1 MWSSRTTASSR
12 SRRAERSPLR
22 PRGLGCAFVRWFRPT
37 APLCRELARVLPER
51 PFSIEFWDG
60 GRVPAT
66 QLPAPTFFVRGASA
80 IGHALRAPGPLGL
93 GRAYVEGSLETDDID
108 GAFLVIDDWVPP
120 AISPREKAR
129 LLGALVLAALP
140 GGIPRRPATELLLP
154 GARHSPQRDAE
165 AIRYHYDVGNDFFAL
180 FLDESM
186 TYSCALFSRGA
197 QTLAEAQRAKLDMV
211 AQKLELSEGQR
222 VLDVGCGWGSF
233 AIHAAREYGAS
244 VTGITLSPSQAELA
258 RRMVADAGVADRV
271 EIRIA
276 DYRELAGEQ
285 YDAIASIGMAE
296 HVGQSQIDRY
306 AQALYGVLKPG
317 GLVLNH
323 AISLMRPEEDP
334 LADEFTMRY
343 VFPDGEPLLL
353 SRVQLAFERARFRT
367 AHIEGFMTDYAVT
380 LRHWHDRLD
389 QHAVEA
395 ARLAGAER
403 LRVWRLYLRAARH
416 GFDVG
421 YTSVY
426 QLKARKP
433 A

>member
-1 MWSSRTTASSR
+1 M
-12 SRRAERSPLR
+12 
-22 PRGLGCAFVRWFRPT
+22 
-37 APLCRELARVLPER
+37 LPER

-66 QLPAPTFFVRGASA
+66 APRAPTFYVRRPSA
-80 IGHALRAPGPLGL
+80 IAHALRAPGPLGL

-108 GAFLVIDDWVPP
+108 GAFLVVDDWVPP
-120 AISPREKAR
+120 PIPPRERAR
-129 LLGALVLAALP
+129 LLGALALAALP

-197 QTLAEAQRAKLDMV
+197 QTLAEAQRAKLDMI
-211 AQKLELSEGQR
+211 AQKLELSAGQR

-258 RRMVADAGVADRV
+258 RKLVAEAGVADRV

-276 DYRELAGEQ
+276 DYRELAGEP

-296 HVGQSQIDRY
+296 HVGQSQIDLY
-306 AQALYGVLKPG
+306 ARSLFDVLKPG

-367 AHIEGFMTDYAVT
+367 EHVEGFMTDYAVT

-389 QHAVEA
+389 EHPVEA
-395 ARLAGAER
+395 ERLAGAQR

>member
-1 MWSSRTTASSR
+1 MR
-12 SRRAERSPLR
+12 L
-22 PRGLGCAFVRWFRPT
+22 
-37 APLCRELARVLPER
+37 LPER
-51 PFSIEFWDG
+51 PFSVEFWDG

-66 QLPAPTFFVRGASA
+66 RPGAPTFYVRRASA
-80 IGHALRAPGPLGL
+80 IAHALRAPGPLGL

-108 GAFLVIDDWVPP
+108 GAFVVVDDWKPP
-120 AISPREKAR
+120 PIPSLDMVR

-140 GGIPRRPATELLLP
+140 GGIPRRPSTELLLP
-154 GARHSPQRDAE
+154 GVRHSPERDAE

-197 QTLAEAQRAKLDMV
+197 ATLAEAQRAKLELI
-211 AQKLELSEGQR
+211 AEKLELKAGQR

-233 AIHAAREYGAS
+233 AIHAAREYGVS

-258 RRMVADAGVADRV
+258 RELVRQAGLADRV

-276 DYRELAGEQ
+276 DYRELTDGP

-296 HVGQSQIDRY
+296 HVGQSQIDLY
-306 AQALYGVLKPG
+306 ARSLFAVLKPG

-323 AISLMRPEEDP
+323 AISLTRPEEDP

-353 SRVQLAFERARFRT
+353 SRVQLAFERARFHT
-367 AHIEGFMTDYAVT
+367 EHIEGFMTDYAVT

-389 QHAVEA
+389 EHHIEA
-395 ARLAGAER
+395 ERIAGAER

-421 YTSVY
+421 YTVVY

>member
-1 MWSSRTTASSR
+1 MRL
-12 SRRAERSPLR
+12 LR
-22 PRGLGCAFVRWFRPT
+22 PTSR
-37 APLCRELARVLPER
+37 LCRELTRVLPQR

-60 GRVPAT
+60 GLVPAT
-66 QLPAPTFFVRGASA
+66 TSGAPTFYVRRASA
-80 IGHALRAPGPLGL
+80 IAHALRSPGPLGL

-108 GAFLVIDDWVPP
+108 GAFLIVDDWVPP
-120 AISPREKAR
+120 AISGADKRR
-129 LLGALVLAALP
+129 LLAALALAALP
-140 GGIPRRPATELLLP
+140 GGIPRRPSTELLLA
-154 GARHSPQRDAE
+154 GERHSPQRDAE
-165 AIRYHYDVGNDFFAL
+165 AIRYHYDVGNEFFAL
-180 FLDESM
+180 FLDPSM

-197 QTLAEAQRAKLDMV
+197 QTLEEAQHAKLDLI
-211 AQKLELSEGQR
+211 AGKLELQAGQR

-233 AIHAAREYGAS
+233 AIHAAREYGVY

-258 RRMVADAGVADRV
+258 RELVSAAGVADRV

-276 DYRELAGEQ
+276 DYRELAGEP

-296 HVGQSQIDRY
+296 HVGQSRIDEY
-306 AQALYGVLKPG
+306 ARSLDRVLKPG
-317 GLVLNH
+317 GVLLNH

-334 LADEFTMRY
+334 LADKFTMRY

-353 SRVQLAFERARFRT
+353 SRVQLAFERAHLRT
-367 AHIEGFMTDYAVT
+367 EHIEGFMTDYAVT

-389 QHAVEA
+389 EHLEEA
-395 ARLAGAER
+395 ERIACAQR

-426 QLKARKP
+426 QLKARKD
-433 A
+433 AV

>member
-1 MWSSRTTASSR
+1 MR
-12 SRRAERSPLR
+12 L
-22 PRGLGCAFVRWFRPT
+22 FRPS
-37 APLCRELARVLPER
+37 ARLCRELERVLPDR

-66 QLPAPTFFVRGASA
+66 VAAAPTFFVRRASA
-80 IGHALRAPGPLGL
+80 IAHALRAPGPLGL

-108 GAFLVIDDWVPP
+108 GAFLVVDDWVPP
-120 AISPREKAR
+120 PITGADRRR
-129 LLGALVLAALP
+129 LLAALLVAALP
-140 GGIPRRPATELLLP
+140 AGIPRRPSTELLLS
-154 GARHSPQRDAE
+154 GERHSPERDAE
-165 AIRYHYDVGNDFFAL
+165 AIRYHYDVGNEFFAL

-197 QTLAEAQRAKLDMV
+197 QTLAEAQRAKLELI
-211 AQKLELSEGQR
+211 AQKLELAAGQR

-233 AIHAAREYGAS
+233 AIHAARHHGVS

-258 RRMVADAGVADRV
+258 RRLVAEAGVADRV
-271 EIRIA
+271 EILIA

-285 YDAIASIGMAE
+285 FDAIASIGMAE
-296 HVGQSQIDRY
+296 HVGQSQIDDY
-306 AQALYGVLKPG
+306 ARSLFGVLKPG
-317 GLVLNH
+317 GLLLNH

-334 LADEFTMRY
+334 LADKFTMRY

-353 SRVQLAFERARFRT
+353 SRVQLALERARFYT
-367 AHIEGFMTDYAVT
+367 EHVEGFMTDYAVT

-389 QHAVEA
+389 EHLEEA
-395 ARLAGAER
+395 ERLAGPER

-426 QLKARKP
+426 QIKARKP
-433 A
+433 LGK

>member
-1 MWSSRTTASSR
+1 MRV
-12 SRRAERSPLR
+12 
-22 PRGLGCAFVRWFRPT
+22 FHPT
-37 APLCRELARVLPER
+37 AWLCRELVRALPER

-66 QLPAPTFFVRGASA
+66 QPGTPTFFVRRASA
-80 IGHALRAPGPLGL
+80 IAHALRAQGPLGL

-108 GAFLVIDDWVPP
+108 GAFLVVDDWVPP
-120 AISPREKAR
+120 AIESRQKAR
-129 LLGALVLAALP
+129 LLGALAVAALP
-140 GGIPRRPATELLLP
+140 AGIPRRPATELLLS
-154 GARHSPQRDAE
+154 GARHSPERDAE
-165 AIRYHYDVGNDFFAL
+165 AVRYHYDVGNEFFAL

-197 QTLAEAQRAKLDMV
+197 QTLAEAQRAKLDLI
-211 AQKLELSEGQR
+211 AQKLELSPGQR

-233 AIHAAREYGAS
+233 AIHAAREYGVS

-258 RRMVADAGVADRV
+258 RKLVADAGVGDRV
-271 EIRIA
+271 EIRVA
-276 DYRELAGEQ
+276 DYRDLTDEPF
-285 YDAIASIGMAE
+285 DAIASIGMAE
-296 HVGQSQIDRY
+296 HVGQTQIDDYVASLFR
-306 AQALYGVLKPG
+306 VLKPG

-353 SRVQLAFERARFRT
+353 SRVQLAFERARLYT
-367 AHIEGFMTDYAVT
+367 EHIEGFMTDYAVT

-389 QHAVEA
+389 EHPVEA
-395 ARLAGAER
+395 ERLVGAER

-421 YTSVY
+421 YTAVY

>member
-1 MWSSRTTASSR
+1 MRLFHPSAR
-12 SRRAERSPLR
+12 
-22 PRGLGCAFVRWFRPT
+22 
-37 APLCRELARVLPER
+37 LCRELVRVLPER

-60 GRVPAT
+60 GRVAAT
-66 QLPAPTFFVRGASA
+66 EPQTPTFFVRRASA
-80 IGHALRAPGPLGL
+80 IAHALRAPGPLGL

-120 AISPREKAR
+120 PIPPRERLR
-129 LLGALVLAALP
+129 LLAALALAALP
-140 GGIPRRPATELLLP
+140 AGIPRRPSTELLLP
-154 GARHSPQRDAE
+154 GERHSPQRDAE
-165 AIRYHYDVGNDFFAL
+165 AIRYHYDVGNEFFAL

-197 QTLAEAQRAKLDMV
+197 ATLAEAQRAKLDLI
-211 AQKLELSEGQR
+211 AQKLELRAGQR

-233 AIHAAREYGAS
+233 AIHAAREYGVA

-258 RRMVADAGVADRV
+258 RKLVAEARVADRV

-276 DYRELAGEQ
+276 DYRELTGEP

-296 HVGQSQIDRY
+296 HVGQSQIDTY
-306 AQALYGVLKPG
+306 ARSLFRVLKPG
-317 GLVLNH
+317 GVLLNH
-323 AISLMRPEEDP
+323 AISLLRPEEDP
-334 LADEFTMRY
+334 LADKFTMRY

-353 SRVQLAFERARFRT
+353 SRVQLAFERARFYT
-367 AHIEGFMTDYAVT
+367 EHVEGFMTDYAVT

-389 QHAVEA
+389 EHLVEA
-395 ARLAGAER
+395 ERIAGAER

-421 YTSVY
+421 YTAVY

-433 A
+433 AGR

>member
-1 MWSSRTTASSR
+1 MR
-12 SRRAERSPLR
+12 L
-22 PRGLGCAFVRWFRPT
+22 FHPT
-37 APLCRELARVLPER
+37 ARLCRELVRLFPDR

-66 QLPAPTFFVRGASA
+66 EPQTPTFFVRRASA
-80 IGHALRAPGPLGL
+80 IAHALRAPGPLGL

-108 GAFLVIDDWVPP
+108 GAFLVVDDWVPP
-120 AISPREKAR
+120 RIGARDGAR
-129 LLGALVLAALP
+129 LLAALALAAI
-140 GGIPRRPATELLLP
+140 GAGIPRRPTTELLLP
-154 GARHSPQRDAE
+154 GERHSPERDAE
-165 AIRYHYDVGNDFFAL
+165 AIRYHYDVGNEFFAL
-180 FLDESM
+180 FLDPSM

-197 QTLAEAQRAKLDMV
+197 RTLEEAQRAKLDLI
-211 AQKLELSEGQR
+211 AQKLELKAGQR

-233 AIHAAREYGAS
+233 AIHAAREYGVS

-258 RRMVADAGVADRV
+258 RALVSDAGVADRV

-276 DYRELAGEQ
+276 DYRELTGEPF
-285 YDAIASIGMAE
+285 DAIASIGMAE
-296 HVGQSQIDRY
+296 HVGESQIDTY
-306 AQALYGVLKPG
+306 ARSLSRVLKPG
-317 GLVLNH
+317 GVVLNH

-334 LADEFTMRY
+334 LADKFTMRY

-353 SRVQLAFERARFRT
+353 SRVQLAFERAHFYT
-367 AHIEGFMTDYAVT
+367 EHVEGFMTDYAVT

-389 QHAVEA
+389 EHLDEA
-395 ARLAGAER
+395 ERLAGPER

-421 YTSVY
+421 YTAVY
-426 QLKARKP
+426 QLQARKGPGPQP